1 MPTKTPTLDLL
12 NSYPRRRPPLPE
24 AHARYYHRE
33 IVAGREGL
41 SVVHRLVL
49 WVESWMHKRVA
60 KKSCANSILELGAG
74 TLNHVQYE
82 RAAEI
87 YDVVEPFNYDYS
99 NTPKSVTSKIRS
111 FYRDLND
118 IPDNQKYDRIIS
130 IAVLEHVET
139 LPQMIAQS
147 ALKLNS
153 GGIFQAG
160 IPSEG
165 EFLWHACS
173 HLSTGILYRLRTG
186 LDYGTLMKYEHI
198 NRASEIIQMIEYFFE
213 EVKIE
218 RFPLSWK
225 KASIYTYIEARN
237 PILAHCKAYA
247 HHD

>member
-1 MPTKTPTLDLL
+1 MPIQVSTLELI
-12 NSYPRRRPPLPE
+12 NTYPRRRAPLPA
-24 AHARYYHRE
+24 AHAQFYHRE

-41 SVVHRLVL
+41 SLVHRLVL
-49 WVESWMHKRVA
+49 WVESWMHKMVA
-60 KKSCANSILELGAG
+60 KKTHGDAILELGAG
-74 TLNHVQYE
+74 TLNHLSYE
-82 RAAEI
+82 KTAEI

-99 NTPKSVTSKIRS
+99 NTSESITSKIRS
-111 FYRDLND
+111 FYCNLND
-118 IPDNQKYDRIIS
+118 IPPHQKYDRIIS

-165 EFLWHACS
+165 EFLWHVCS

-186 LDYGTLMKYEHI
+186 LDYSTLMEYEHI
-198 NRASEIIQMIEYFFE
+198 SRASEIIQIIEYFFE
-213 EVKIE
+213 EVRIE
-218 RFPLSWK
+218 HFPLSWK
-225 KASIYTYIEARN
+225 TASIYTYIEAKK
-237 PILAHCKAYA
+237 PILVNCQAYV